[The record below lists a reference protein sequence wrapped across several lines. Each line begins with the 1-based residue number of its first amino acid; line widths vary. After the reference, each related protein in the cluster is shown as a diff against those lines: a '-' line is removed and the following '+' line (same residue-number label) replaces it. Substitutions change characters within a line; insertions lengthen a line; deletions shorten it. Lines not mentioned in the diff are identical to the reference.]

1 VPIPEPLTDEQIA
14 AMTKS
19 QALEAVSKVSQ
30 ARNSG
35 AVDDDT
41 KKRLK
46 SEFDKLMAKIRA
58 GGGG

>member
-1 VPIPEPLTDEQIA
+1 
-14 AMTKS
+14 
-19 QALEAVSKVSQ
+19 
-30 ARNSG
+30 
-35 AVDDDT
+35 VDDDT

>member
-1 VPIPEPLTDEQIA
+1 
-14 AMTKS
+14 
-19 QALEAVSKVSQ
+19 VSKVSQ

-35 AVDDDT
+35 SVDDDT

>member
-1 VPIPEPLTDEQIA
+1 VDE
-14 AMTKS
+14 
-19 QALEAVSKVSQ
+19 
-30 ARNSG
+30 
-35 AVDDDT
+35 DT